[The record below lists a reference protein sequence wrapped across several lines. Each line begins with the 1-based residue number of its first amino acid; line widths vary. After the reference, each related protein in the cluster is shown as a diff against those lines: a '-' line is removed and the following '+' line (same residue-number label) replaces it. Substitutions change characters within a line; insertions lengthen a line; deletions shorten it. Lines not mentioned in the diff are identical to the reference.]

1 MSYSYS
7 YSYSYL
13 SVEDLLLAL
22 LPSIVIGLVCL
33 LICLKIATSRGAS
46 KAFCLFG
53 LLGIIGVI
61 LTAVI
66 TANRQN
72 MNNNYPNNAGVYPNG
87 AGGNPNMGMGNY
99 QNGQNRNY
107 VSPQNGF
114 NNQAGNQY
122 QNFNSNIETV
132 NSDNYEFKG
141 SMNVCGTH
149 DGEYETYDSTYEGYG
164 ERHDYSY
171 NLNGENIRYEKNVC
185 HHCGA
190 KLKTFAKFCE
200 ECGSRV

>member
-1 MSYSYS
+1 MLMSYSYS
-7 YSYSYL
+7 YSNL
-13 SVEDLLLAL
+13 DVGELLLMF
-22 LPSIVIGLVCL
+22 LPSIIIWLVCIF
-33 LICLKIATSRGAS
+33 ICLIIATRKGAS

-53 LLGIIGVI
+53 LLGIIGII

-66 TANRQN
+66 TANRQE
-72 MNNNYPNNAGVYPNG
+72 MNNNYPDNPGGYPNG
-87 AGGNPNMGMGNY
+87 AGGNMGMGNY

-114 NNQAGNQY
+114 NNQAENQY
-122 QNFNSNIETV
+122 QNFNSNIETI